1 MDGTALAHCFVV
13 SLLTGLQVDGGC
25 CELAR
30 GLRSLNISAGEE
42 LTPKSVC
49 SLSIQL
55 GQARIPMSGCIQCD
69 LNGLFVCVCVCFKS
83 IPVSGIIIH
92 FCKKL
97 F

>member
-1 MDGTALAHCFVV
+1 MSLAHCFVV
-13 SLLTGLQVDGGC
+13 PLLTELEVDVWLI

-30 GLRSLNISAGEE
+30 GLCSPNILAGEE

-69 LNGLFVCVCVCFKS
+69 LNGLFVYVCECFKS

-92 FCKKL
+92 FCKRL
-97 F
+97 LL